1 MCVFSIDIKFKHKTW
16 RLLENI
22 PRKVIVYFNRKCKR
36 FIIDF
41 LNFRYQSE
49 FGFTIPNRHIIVDD
63 LRVRG
68 AAHTQFSDEPLAN
81 VAQEEIAKPEKVF

>member
-1 MCVFSIDIKFKHKTW
+1 MFTSIENVKD
-16 RLLENI
+16 LLSI
-22 PRKVIVYFNRKCKR
+22 
-36 FIIDF
+36 F